1 MDVVVEGVETPREL
15 QLLRDMGHRFVQ
27 GFLLAR
33 PTELGRLEDTL
44 DEIPA
49 ALHAGTADDVRE
61 VVL

>member
-1 MDVVVEGVETPREL
+1 
-15 QLLRDMGHRFVQ
+15 MGHRFVQ